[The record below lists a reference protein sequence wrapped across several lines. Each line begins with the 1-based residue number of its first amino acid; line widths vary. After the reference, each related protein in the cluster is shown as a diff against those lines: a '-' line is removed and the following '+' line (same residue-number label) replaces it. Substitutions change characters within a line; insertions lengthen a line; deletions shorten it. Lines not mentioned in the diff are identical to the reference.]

1 MVQDALTLQNPG
13 EVAVRDSAAAARPL
27 FDSLVER
34 HSQLIYRIALAVTRN
49 PRDAEDVVQE
59 IFLRLYQAGRWE
71 QIEDVQAYL
80 ARMAWRL
87 AVRRKRP
94 HCEVPIAEKE
104 FLPQLTSEAVSPEA
118 SAIDAQLERWLHNC
132 IDRLPEKL
140 RQPLAL
146 AALGELKLVE
156 IAKILGLPEGTV
168 RRRVHTARKMLR
180 EQLEKRKGG
189 TV

>member
-1 MVQDALTLQNPG
+1 MQNALALQNSGQTLPG
-13 EVAVRDSAAAARPL
+13 EAIEGARCS
-27 FDSLVER
+27 FASLVER
-34 HSQLIYRIALAVTRN
+34 HSQLVYRIALAVTRN
-49 PRDAEDVVQE
+49 RQDAEDVVQE
-59 IFLRLYQAGRWE
+59 AFLQLYRADRWE

-87 AVRRKRP
+87 AVRRRKRP
-94 HCEVPIAEKE
+94 SQEELSV
-104 FLPQLTSEAVSPEA
+104 QLASADASPEET
-118 SAIDAQLERWLHNC
+118 AIDAQMEGWLHRC

-146 AALGELKLVE
+146 SALGELKLVE
-156 IAKILGLPEGTV
+156 IAGIIGLPEGTV

-189 TV
+189 GA